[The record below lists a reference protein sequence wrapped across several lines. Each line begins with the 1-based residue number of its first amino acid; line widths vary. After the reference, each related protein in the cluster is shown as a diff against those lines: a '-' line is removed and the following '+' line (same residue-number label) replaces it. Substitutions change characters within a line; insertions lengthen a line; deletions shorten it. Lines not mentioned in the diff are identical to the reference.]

1 MGEAET
7 PADDVT
13 ATAMTIGKEAKNR
26 AMIYALY
33 DTIRYD
39 TRCYFNVRSKA
50 DMNWLNLPHGDD
62 N

>member
-33 DTIRYD
+33 DTIRYEML
-39 TRCYFNVRSKA
+39 F
-50 DMNWLNLPHGDD
+50 
-62 N
+62 